1 MISSLTIGYKLES
14 VREAVRRLTFTAK
27 YTKNGNP
34 TFSAAA
40 GAHNDLIMALTL
52 ACYFFKTDEACPA
65 SMLLS
70 LGRPATE
77 SRANLISSDFCKT
90 ECSTVDPVR
99 GAATPVSVKRHAEP
113 RS

>member
-40 GAHNDLIMALTL
+40 GAHDDLIMALTL
-52 ACYFFKTDEACPA
+52 ACYFFENRRGLP
-65 SMLLS
+65 
-70 LGRPATE
+70 RVHATVVGTT
-77 SRANLISSDFCKT
+77 RNRISSQFDLERFLQ
-90 ECSTVDPVR
+90 DR
-99 GAATPVSVKRHAEP
+99 MLYR
-113 RS
+113 